1 MQGQGGLGV
10 GAGRP
15 GTGHV
20 IPRDSGNWMQYKLA
34 RDTAQH
40 ASDLTDN
47 MNRWS
52 KVTASIFNVN
62 VCPAL
67 DIYRATDVPMPGQG
81 LPGRG
86 RGSM

>member
-1 MQGQGGLGV
+1 MQVGGGRVQGQGGRGV

-15 GTGHV
+15 GAGH
-20 IPRDSGNWMQYKLA
+20 ILPRDSGNWMQYKLA

-52 KVTASIFNVN
+52 RVIASIFDVN
-62 VCPAL
+62 VFRAL
-67 DIYRATDVPMPGQG
+67 DI
-81 LPGRG
+81 
-86 RGSM
+86 